1 MRWSAVSLAV
11 LMMSAALIAAG
22 PPAQAGSICRD
33 GTWSPS
39 EGRGTCSSHGGVAQS
54 GVPEPS
60 QGVPTPESNPGLVP
74 APVVSIT
81 PSETLG
87 VVATRAQFQELA
99 KAVKTAESAA
109 NSAYK
114 RSYFRHWIKQADG
127 CTTREVVLI
136 RDATGGSRSGC
147 LMVSAT
153 WVSSYDAVRTTNP
166 SAFDID
172 HMVPLKE
179 AWVSGASDWSA
190 ERRTSFA
197 NDLGYFYSLLA
208 VSASSNRSKGAQDP
222 SAWMPPN
229 VSDQCSYIYEWVA
242 VKWRWDLSMDVT
254 EKRKVD
260 SVMDECGDTVVP
272 LPTKAQ

>member
-1 MRWSAVSLAV
+1 MRWSAVSLAAV
-11 LMMSAALIAAG
+11 LVAATFVAVG

-33 GTWSPS
+33 GTWTPS

-60 QGVPTPESNPGLVP
+60 QGVPTPE
-74 APVVSIT
+74 A
-81 PSETLG
+81 PSETQG

-99 KAVKTAESAA
+99 RALKTAESAA
-109 NSAYK
+109 NTAYK

-153 WVSSYDAVRTTNP
+153 WVSSYDAVTTTNP

-222 SAWMPPN
+222 AAWMPPN
-229 VSDQCSYIYEWVA
+229 VGDQCSYIYEWVA

-254 EKRKVD
+254 EKRKVH
-260 SVMDECGDTVVP
+260 SVMDECGDTAVP

>member
-1 MRWSAVSLAV
+1 MRWSAVSFAAV
-11 LMMSAALIAAG
+11 LVAATFVAAG

-33 GTWSPS
+33 GTWTPS

-60 QGVPTPESNPGLVP
+60 QGVPTPESSAAPVP
-74 APVVSIT
+74 APAVSAT
-81 PSETLG
+81 PNGNLG

-99 KAVKTAESAA
+99 KTLKTAESAA
-109 NSAYK
+109 GGAYK
-114 RSYFRHWIKQADG
+114 RSYFRHWIKQSDG

-136 RDATGGSRSGC
+136 RDASGGNRSGC
-147 LMVSAT
+147 LMLGAT
-153 WVSSYDAVRTTNP
+153 WFSSYDAVTTTNP
-166 SAFDID
+166 STFDID

-179 AWVSGASDWSA
+179 AWLSGASEWSTD
-190 ERRTSFA
+190 RRTSFA

-222 SAWMPPN
+222 AAWMPPN
-229 VSDQCSYIYEWVA
+229 ASDRCSYIYEWVA